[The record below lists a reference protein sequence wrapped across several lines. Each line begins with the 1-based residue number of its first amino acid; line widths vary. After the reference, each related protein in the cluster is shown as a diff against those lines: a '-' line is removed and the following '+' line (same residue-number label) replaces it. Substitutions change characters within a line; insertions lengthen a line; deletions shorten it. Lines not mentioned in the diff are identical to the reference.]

1 MKVIGIRVLGVQQS
15 DDKLFPVG
23 LPSGQNYGVCLMG
36 VIDEGFPKENG
47 CVLDQTNT
55 INRDKFAGGYV

>member
-1 MKVIGIRVLGVQQS
+1 
-15 DDKLFPVG
+15 
-23 LPSGQNYGVCLMG
+23 MG

-47 CVLDQTNT
+47 CVLDQANT